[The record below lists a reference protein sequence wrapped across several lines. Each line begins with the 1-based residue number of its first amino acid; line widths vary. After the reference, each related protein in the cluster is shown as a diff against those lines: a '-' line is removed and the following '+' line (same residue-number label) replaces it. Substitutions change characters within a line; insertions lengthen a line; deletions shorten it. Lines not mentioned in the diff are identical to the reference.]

1 MNSLERVRLCFA
13 HQEPDRVPIDFG
25 GWLSG
30 IKPSA
35 HAKLVKYLGL
45 GADGW
50 NVYDPG
56 EALQQRFGAD
66 FRRVTP
72 EKPASAANRK
82 NPDGSFTN
90 EWGITRV
97 IENEDDQIVGFPLKD
112 ADIAALDKFPWPD
125 ASGRG
130 RYERVATEARAI
142 HARGFAVSAQPD
154 INGVFELACWL
165 CGFDRI
171 LMDMVG
177 DPDFIRALFEKITA
191 IQERFAANYYSKI
204 GGDADMVQ
212 LGDDFGTQN
221 GPFFS
226 PEMYREMIVPY
237 QRRYHQAIRAGTSA
251 KIFHHSCGSVYRL
264 LEDMIEAGVEI
275 LNPVQTNAAEMDLK
289 TLKKE
294 FGSRIIF
301 HGAINVQTVLPR
313 GTPQEV
319 RDEVKRVIDILA
331 PGGGYVLAPSHN
343 IQGDTPP
350 ENVVAMFEA
359 AMEHG
364 RYR

>member
-1 MNSLERVRLCFA
+1 MNSLERVRTCFD
-13 HQEPDRVPIDFG
+13 HREPDRVPVDFG

-30 IKPSA
+30 IKKSA
-35 HAKLVKYLGL
+35 HDRLSEYLGI
-45 GADGW
+45 GAGQW
-50 NVYDPG
+50 QVYDPG
-56 EALQQRFGAD
+56 EALQERFGAD

-72 EKPASAANRK
+72 ATPEYAATRT

-97 IENEDDQIVGFPLKD
+97 MENEDDQIVGFPLKE
-112 ADIAALDKFPWPD
+112 ADLAALESFPWPD

-130 RYERVATEARAI
+130 RYDRVAAEARAI
-142 HARGFAVSAQPD
+142 RARGFAVSAQPD
-154 INGVFELACWL
+154 MNGVFELACWL

-171 LMDMVG
+171 LMDMAM
-177 DPDFIRALFEKITA
+177 DPDFIHALFERITR
-191 IQERFAANYYSKI
+191 IQERFAANYYSKL
-204 GGDADMVQ
+204 GAEVDMVQ

-226 PEMYREMIVPY
+226 PEMYREAIVPY
-237 QRRYHQAIRAGTSA
+237 QRRYHQAIRAGTPA
-251 KIFHHSCGSVYRL
+251 RIFHHSCGSVYRL
-264 LEDMIEAGVEI
+264 LEDMIEAGVQV
-275 LNPVQTNAAEMDLK
+275 LNPVQTNAAEMDLA

-294 FGSRIIF
+294 FGSRLVF
-301 HGAINVQTVLPR
+301 HGGINVQTVLPR
-313 GTPQEV
+313 GTPGQV
-319 RDEVKRVIDILA
+319 RDEVKRVLDALA

-359 AMEHG
+359 ALEYG

>member
-13 HQEPDRVPIDFG
+13 HQQADRIPLDFG

-35 HAKLVKYLGL
+35 HRKLAGYLGI
-45 GADGW
+45 GQDQWSG
-50 NVYDPG
+50 YSPG
-56 EALQQRFGAD
+56 EDILRRFAID

-72 EKPASAANRK
+72 EKPAYAAARR
-82 NPDGSFTN
+82 NPDGSTTD

-97 IENEDDQIVGFPLKD
+97 LENEDDQIVRFPLAE
-112 ADIAALDKFPWPD
+112 ADLAGLERFPWPD
-125 ASGRG
+125 PSGRG
-130 RYERVATEARAI
+130 RYDRVAAAARAI
-142 HARGFAVSAQPD
+142 HAQGYAVSAQPD

-171 LMDMVG
+171 LMAMAADPEFVG
-177 DPDFIRALFEKITA
+177 ALFERITRL
-191 IQERFAANYYSKI
+191 QERFAANYYSVV
-204 GGDADMVQ
+204 GDHVDMVQ

-226 PEMYREMIVPY
+226 PEMYRELILPY
-237 QRRYHQAIRAGTSA
+237 QRRYHRAIRAHTRA
-251 KIFHHSCGSVYRL
+251 KLFHHSCGSVYRL
-264 LEDMIEAGVEI
+264 LEAMIEAGVEI
-275 LNPVQTNAAEMDLK
+275 LNPVQSNAAEMDLR

-294 FGSRIIF
+294 FGKQLVF
-301 HGAINVQTVLPR
+301 HGGINVQTVLPR
-313 GTPQEV
+313 GTARQV
-319 RDEVKRVIDILA
+319 RDEVKRVIEILA

-343 IQGDTPP
+343 LQGDTPP

-359 AMEHG
+359 ALEFG
-364 RYR
+364 GYR

>member
-13 HQEPDRVPIDFG
+13 HREADRIPIDFG

-35 HAKLVKYLGL
+35 HRKLAGYLGI
-45 GADGW
+45 GGGQSDG
-50 NVYDPG
+50 YSPG
-56 EALQQRFGAD
+56 EDLLRRFQVD

-72 EKPASAANRK
+72 DKPEGARARR
-82 NPDGSFTN
+82 NPDGSTTD

-97 IENEDDQIVGFPLKD
+97 LENEDDQIVRFPLAE
-112 ADIAALDKFPWPD
+112 ADLAALERFPWPD
-125 ASGRG
+125 ATGQG
-130 RYERVATEARAI
+130 RYDRVAAAARAI
-142 HARGFAVSAQPD
+142 RAQGLAVSAQPD

-165 CGFDRI
+165 CGFDRV

-191 IQERFAANYYSKI
+191 IQERFAANYYPKI

-226 PEMYREMIVPY
+226 PDMYRELIVPY

-294 FGSRIIF
+294 FGSRLVF
-301 HGAINVQTVLPR
+301 HGGINVQTVLPH
-313 GTPQEV
+313 GTPAEV

-359 AMEHG
+359 ALEFG

>member
-13 HQEPDRVPIDFG
+13 HREADRIPIDFG

-35 HAKLVKYLGL
+35 HRKLAGYLGI
-45 GADGW
+45 GPDQWSG
-50 NVYDPG
+50 YSPG
-56 EALQQRFGAD
+56 EDLLVRFGID

-72 EKPASAANRK
+72 DKPAGARSRQ
-82 NPDGSFTN
+82 NPDGSTTD

-97 IENEDDQIVGFPLKD
+97 LENEDDQIVRFPLAE
-112 ADIAALDKFPWPD
+112 ADLAGLERFAWPD

-130 RYERVATEARAI
+130 RYDRVAAAARAVR
-142 HARGFAVSAQPD
+142 ARGFAVSAQPD

-171 LMDMVG
+171 LADMAL
-177 DPDFIRALFEKITA
+177 DPGFVLALFERITRH
-191 IQERFAANYYSKI
+191 QERFAANYYSVVRDDI
-204 GGDADMVQ
+204 DMVQ

-226 PEMYREMIVPY
+226 PEMYREMVLPF
-237 QRRYHQAIRAGTSA
+237 QRRYHQAIRAHTRA

-264 LEDMIEAGVEI
+264 LEAMIEAGVEI
-275 LNPVQTNAAEMDLK
+275 LNPVQGNAAEMDLGV
-289 TLKKE
+289 LKKE
-294 FGSRIIF
+294 FGEQLVF
-301 HGAINVQTVLPR
+301 HGGINVQTVLPR
-313 GTPQEV
+313 GTPQQV
-319 RDEVKRVIDILA
+319 RDEVKRVIEILA

-359 AMEHG
+359 ALEFG
-364 RYR
+364 AYR